1 MEKRLVLMMG
11 MAVCVGL
18 SVSCQQPAGLS
29 KAELTA
35 VHQAQEN
42 DVKLTNAQDWK
53 GDLALYAEDAVLMP
67 PNQAAVQG
75 KTSIQDWMQAY
86 PPISNLRE
94 QSLEIEGQ
102 GNLAYNRGTYSMTV
116 NHVGAA
122 STDDHGKYLT
132 IWRKQGDGSWK
143 ISRAIY
149 NSDLPLPAQQK
160 PAVQHKRATTRR
172 HPRHRKST
180 LKHQTNSSR

>member
-29 KAELTA
+29 KAKLTA

-86 PPISNLRE
+86 PPFPTYGSRFENRRARE
-94 QSLEIEGQ
+94 TGIQSR
-102 GNLAYNRGTYSMTV
+102 N
-116 NHVGAA
+116 
-122 STDDHGKYLT
+122 
-132 IWRKQGDGSWK
+132 
-143 ISRAIY
+143 
-149 NSDLPLPAQQK
+149 
-160 PAVQHKRATTRR
+160 
-172 HPRHRKST
+172 
-180 LKHQTNSSR
+180 